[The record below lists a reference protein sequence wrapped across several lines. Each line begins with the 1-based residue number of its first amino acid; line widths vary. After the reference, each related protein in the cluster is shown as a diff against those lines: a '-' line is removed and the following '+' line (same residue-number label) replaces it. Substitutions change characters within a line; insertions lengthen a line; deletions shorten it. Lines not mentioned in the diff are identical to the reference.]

1 MLFFRVSCACP
12 RVRSIGWWVH
22 LGVKGGGIHLFPR
35 PPTPRCAPAA
45 KFQVNG
51 KIVIKV
57 IGQLSFSRMPGG
69 VISCLY
75 ASISRCVRLHQG
87 LGGNRTKSHTGYS
100 LYNFGA
106 NRGIRLS
113 PPVIF
118 SLFSRI
124 AVIHDGLRLGVPAN
138 ISCGPPGCLAGWMDR
153 GASRPPSSP
162 LPFCG
167 AQRPEQRKPREIPR

>member
-1 MLFFRVSCACP
+1 MHIRALVHRKATSSPWHMKTKGLPRSTPRALFHEGGWRLFRACLAPAYAWAYIQSPLPPPKMLFFRVSCACP

-22 LGVKGGGIHLFPR
+22 LGVKVGGIHLFPR

-75 ASISRCVRLHQG
+75 ASIMPLCADS
-87 LGGNRTKSHTGYS
+87 S
-100 LYNFGA
+100 
-106 NRGIRLS
+106 GIRWE
-113 PPVIF
+113 PHK
-118 SLFSRI
+118 I
-124 AVIHDGLRLGVPAN
+124 AHGL
-138 ISCGPPGCLAGWMDR
+138 
-153 GASRPPSSP
+153 
-162 LPFCG
+162 
-167 AQRPEQRKPREIPR
+167 